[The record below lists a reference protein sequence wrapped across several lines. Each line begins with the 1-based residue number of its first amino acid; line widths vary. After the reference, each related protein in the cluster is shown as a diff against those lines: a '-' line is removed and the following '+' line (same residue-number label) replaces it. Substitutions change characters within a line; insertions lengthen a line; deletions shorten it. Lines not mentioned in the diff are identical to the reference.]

1 MSYPIKFSGRRSLPG
16 DPEYVYLHESPEEFG
31 ERVAREGFERFFAPF
46 FDELERQLNERRA
59 EQDSQELADSVDG

>member
-31 ERVAREGFERFFAPF
+31 ERVAREGFERFFAPI
-46 FDELERQLNERRA
+46 FDELEQALRERYQTQR
-59 EQDSQELADSVDG
+59 S